1 LGDLFYDTFDELKDI
16 TYQESLILIL
26 SALLEAVSDA
36 LSLPDEQYQKLVEI
50 FMSSIPP
57 LLANRL
63 EFAA

>member
-1 LGDLFYDTFDELKDI
+1 LGDLFYNTFDELKDI

-26 SALLEAVSDA
+26 SALLEAISDA
-36 LSLPDEQYQKLVEI
+36 LSLPDEQHQKLVEI

-57 LLANRL
+57 LLAKRL